1 MYHCTILEALTL
13 TILLSKTGYSLWAA
27 VHIAFSLRKV
37 CNRLIQAGC
46 MPDEVKCVMEE
57 L

>member
-1 MYHCTILEALTL
+1 MYHCTILESLTL